1 MKTEDLGK
9 TNSDNGKRRRVADL
23 RYMLTASFIVF
34 AVVLMGIL
42 WIFQSVFL
50 DRYYEFAMSRRCA
63 KAVTAVANYYST
75 SEDGLSYEKFM
86 QYLGET
92 SQDNDIFFWIE
103 STDGSFHISSTDAQI
118 GRGMRFNTRQ
128 LIDEAREK
136 LVAGGGPVHFTSKD
150 PIGNSKDYVYAR
162 YVESSDRNPV
172 YIYALAVLT
181 PLGPAV
187 GILRSQ
193 LLVVT
198 VIALVIGIF
207 VARITSKHLAKPII
221 KMEVKAREL
230 AKGNY
235 DVSFEGGS
243 YREMEDLAD
252 TLNQTAKDLKATDAL
267 QKDLIAN
274 VSHDLRTPL
283 TMIKSYAELI
293 RDISGDN
300 PAKREEHL
308 EVIIKE
314 TDRLDELVGDILTLS
329 RMQAGVMEMKMEDFD
344 LQEAAESVF
353 STYKVMEQEGFKF
366 RLTKVPGSTVV
377 HADRHRI
384 QQVIANLLSNA
395 IRYSKDTKEVS
406 LEFSRDSK
414 GITCSVSDKGIGIA
428 EEDLEK
434 IWNRYQKASKQ
445 GKRSSQGT
453 GLGLSI
459 ASEVLKQHGADYGV
473 ESKPGE
479 GSRFWFTLPQAKD
492 IEK

>member
-1 MKTEDLGK
+1 MKTEDKGQID
-9 TNSDNGKRRRVADL
+9 TGSGKRRHVADL

-34 AVVLMGIL
+34 AVVLMAML

-50 DRYYEFAMSRRCA
+50 DRYYELAMSRRCA
-63 KAVTAVANYYST
+63 KAVTALANFYSASDDDT
-75 SEDGLSYEKFM
+75 SLDEFM
-86 QYLGET
+86 NFLGKT

-103 STDGSFHISSTDAQI
+103 SKDGSFHISTSDSQM
-118 GRGMRFNTRQ
+118 GRMMRFNTRQ

-136 LVAGGGPVHFTSKD
+136 LISSGGPVHFTSKD
-150 PIGNSKDYVYAR
+150 QVGDSKDYVYAR
-162 YVESSDRNPV
+162 YVESENRNPV

-187 GILRSQ
+187 GIIRSQ

-198 VIALVIGIF
+198 AAALVIGIF
-207 VARITSKHLAKPII
+207 IARITSKHLAKPII
-221 KMEVKAREL
+221 NVEVKAREL

-235 DVSFEGGS
+235 DVTFEGGS
-243 YREMEDLAD
+243 YKEVEDLAD

-283 TMIKSYAELI
+283 TMIKSYAEMI

-308 EVIIKE
+308 DVIIKE

-329 RMQAGVMEMKMEDFD
+329 KMQAGVMEMDMEDFD

-353 STYKVMEQEGFKF
+353 STYMVMEQEGFTF
-366 RLTKVPGSTVV
+366 HINKVPGSTTV
-377 HADRHRI
+377 HADRRRV

-395 IRYSKDTKEVS
+395 IRYSRDRKEVS
-406 LEFSRDSK
+406 LDFSRDGG

-434 IWNRYQKASKQ
+434 IWNRYQKASRQ

-459 ASEVLKQHGADYGV
+459 ASEILEKHGAKYGV
-473 ESKPGE
+473 ESRPGE
-479 GSRFWFTLPQAKD
+479 GSRFWFTLPQA
-492 IEK
+492 ENAEV